1 MNRDDFEK
9 FVIQND
15 DASFDYPWKKS
26 PKNEVFRH
34 KDSKKWFALV
44 MNVQKGLGSDEDGM
58 VDVVNFKCDKKTD
71 QQEIFEEV
79 IGLLHSFSMR
89 MYSGRRKKIKEALSN
104 NEESEVELHG
114 TKNEKE

>member
-26 PKNEVFRH
+26 PKNEVSRH
-34 KDSKKWFALV
+34 KDSKNGLRWWWTFK
-44 MNVQKGLGSDEDGM
+44 KGLGSDEDGM

>member
-1 MNRDDFEK
+1 MVCVGDER
-9 FVIQND
+9 
-15 DASFDYPWKKS
+15 
-26 PKNEVFRH
+26 
-34 KDSKKWFALV
+34 SK
-44 MNVQKGLGSDEDGM
+44 KGLGSDEDGM

-79 IGLLHSFSMR
+79 ISLLHSFSMR
-89 MYSGRRKKIKEALSN
+89 MYSGRRKKLKEALSN